1 MEGVRR
7 EVAKWRTPSTETV
20 ASERLRVRVT
30 VMRNA
35 AFSASL
41 SGQGLD
47 ASSLWMRRASGV
59 VATRSVAAAALAG
72 VVACVTG
79 LVWRQDRMGG
89 LDLLDR
95 RCWYTPG
102 ATAALFDDLER
113 LDAKARFVYSPTGL
127 IIDMAFPVAY
137 GLLLASLLFRLW
149 PGGVPLYLLP
159 SAMAAADVLEN
170 ATVAA
175 LALGHA
181 GALSPL
187 ASLAAVFILVKT
199 ILIAATATG
208 TGIGTI
214 RWLWVRV
221 RQGNAA
227 SNAAIPILGVVII
240 D

>member
-1 MEGVRR
+1 M
-7 EVAKWRTPSTETV
+7 
-20 ASERLRVRVT
+20 RVT

-79 LVWRQDRMGG
+79 LVWWQDRMGG

-149 PGGVPLYLLP
+149 PGGVPLY
-159 SAMAAADVLEN
+159 SAAVRHGGGRCARERDRRD
-170 ATVAA
+170 
-175 LALGHA
+175 A
-181 GALSPL
+181 GAGACRRTFAVGIAGRGLHTGQDNSDRCHGDGNGHRHD
-187 ASLAAVFILVKT
+187 SLAVGPRPAGKRGFE
-199 ILIAATATG
+199 
-208 TGIGTI
+208 
-214 RWLWVRV
+214 R
-221 RQGNAA
+221 GN
-227 SNAAIPILGVVII
+227 SDLGRCHH
-240 D
+240 